1 VKYGDMVTEFE
12 EELWY
17 ITADS
22 ITVFEDGRLVVI
34 FCDGSEVS
42 IAAEIWKAA

>member
-1 VKYGDMVTEFE
+1 MRYGDIVTEFD

-22 ITVFEDGRLVVI
+22 IAVYEDRRLVVR
-34 FCDGSEVS
+34 FCDGSEVA
-42 IAAEIWKAA
+42 IPAVMQ